1 MHRVILAA
9 KSKQGLPKGRAQV
22 WLGGEGLL
30 LWVQGEVQL
39 GRWGALVFFLL
50 FFFLPWV
57 DDDSPL
63 TCCPLQR
70 SMAIKSTSQRRT
82 LLEEPVEASL
92 AMRCCCRR
100 PKRRPH
106 ADALAAHKP
115 TTVDDDMPFSTPEEE
130 APRCLP
136 ISPLSPWK
144 LSWDLFQL
152 VCV

>member
-1 MHRVILAA
+1 M
-9 KSKQGLPKGRAQV
+9 
-22 WLGGEGLL
+22 
-30 LWVQGEVQL
+30 
-39 GRWGALVFFLL
+39 
-50 FFFLPWV
+50 
-57 DDDSPL
+57 
-63 TCCPLQR
+63 
-70 SMAIKSTSQRRT
+70 
-82 LLEEPVEASL
+82 EASL

-152 VCV
+152 VCGQQCRPQPWLGFASSVCVQGCFECSR